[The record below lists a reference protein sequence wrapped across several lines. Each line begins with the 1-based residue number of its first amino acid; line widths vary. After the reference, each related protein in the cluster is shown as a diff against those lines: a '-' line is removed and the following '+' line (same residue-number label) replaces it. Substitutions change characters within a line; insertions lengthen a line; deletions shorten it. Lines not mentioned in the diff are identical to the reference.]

1 MGNNKAITLD
11 EFKKLVKNGDI
22 RYVMVGDSKGGNSS
36 SSEIMSWVQQNGKV
50 VSSSEYSDSVQST
63 TESSNTQSSTN
74 LKNSQGMGGRD
85 SQKQLYDLKE
95 YRNSL

>member
-1 MGNNKAITLD
+1 
-11 EFKKLVKNGDI
+11 
-22 RYVMVGDSKGGNSS
+22 
-36 SSEIMSWVQQNGKV
+36 MSWVQQNGKV

-95 YRNSL
+95 YRDSL